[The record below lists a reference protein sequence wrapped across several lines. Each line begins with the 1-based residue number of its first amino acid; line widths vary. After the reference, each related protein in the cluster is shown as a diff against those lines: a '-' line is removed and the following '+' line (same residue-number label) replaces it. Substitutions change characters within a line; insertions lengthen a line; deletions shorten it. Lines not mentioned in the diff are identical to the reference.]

1 MPMNHLHFHSTTN
14 TNTNTNTNTINFSS
28 ILHHLHHL
36 LHSRGEAWSH
46 AIFWRASPDLLLLS
60 WADGLF
66 FGSES
71 TKWFYILSS
80 KRSFPSGDFS
90 TLLSLSFSSSS
101 FIWLSGSPSLQSSGC
116 PRAEEAQAHSIQ
128 TLVYIPISSTGV
140 LELASTIHLPED
152 SLLIQQA
159 FSILSSLLQ
168 NINTNNSTIQY
179 PTPTLMTVKK
189 KSPSLDSEDSDSDHH
204 RRPRKRGRK
213 PASTESETPV
223 NHVKAERQRREKLN
237 RRFYALRSV
246 VPNVSK
252 MDKASLLADAVT
264 YINELRTRVT
274 ELETEQQYSL
284 IKKKDQNINMMNNT
298 VDQSLTGTNNTTT
311 TSTAA
316 TTTSAANVNVSCWNN
331 DHGGGVLLGMGMKLE
346 VRMVG
351 QLEAV
356 IRVQS
361 GCGGHPAARLMS
373 ALSELELQV
382 RHASVTRFQDDVM
395 LQDVVVMVP
404 HAALQLEDALFSAL
418 VSKLDN
424 VNMHL

>member
-1 MPMNHLHFHSTTN
+1 MAMNHLHFHSS
-14 TNTNTNTNTINFSS
+14 TNTNTINFSS

-46 AIFWRASPDLLLLS
+46 VILWSASPDLLLLS
-60 WADGLF
+60 WADGRLIL
-66 FGSES
+66 GSES
-71 TKWFYILSS
+71 TEWFYILSS
-80 KRSFPSGDFS
+80 KRSFPAGDFS
-90 TLLSLSFSSSS
+90 TLLSRSFSSSS

-116 PRAEEAQAHSIQ
+116 PRAEEAQIHSIQ

-168 NINTNNSTIQY
+168 NINTNNSTIHY
-179 PTPTLMTVKK
+179 PTPTLMTTVNK
-189 KSPSLDSEDSDSDHH
+189 KSPSLDLEHSDSDHH

-213 PASTESETPV
+213 PASTESETPIL
-223 NHVKAERQRREKLN
+223 NHVEAERQRREKLN

-274 ELETEQQYSL
+274 ELETEQQHLL
-284 IKKKDQNINMMNNT
+284 IKKDQNINMINNI
-298 VDQSLTGTNNTTT
+298 VDQSLITSTNN
-311 TSTAA
+311 
-316 TTTSAANVNVSCWNN
+316 TTSAANVNVLCWN
-331 DHGGGVLLGMGMKLE
+331 DHGVVLGMGMKLE
-346 VRMVG
+346 VRMMG

-424 VNMHL
+424 INMHL